1 VLGLSPVDSPCD
13 AGVVET
19 PEVIAVRLPVTYV
32 EMSPVLPGVEPVDI
46 VVVSPSDVVEGVLL
60 TLDEDEVVVSPV
72 GDVL

>member
-32 EMSPVLPGVEPVDI
+32 EMSPVLAGVEPVDI
-46 VVVSPSDVVEGVLL
+46 VVVCPSDVVEGVLL

>member
-1 VLGLSPVDSPCD
+1 VLVPSAVDSPFD
-13 AGVVET
+13 AGVIET
-19 PEVIAVRLPVTYV
+19 PEVIEVRLTVTYV
-32 EMSPVLPGVEPVDI
+32 DESPVLPGVEPVDI

>member
-60 TLDEDEVVVSPV
+60 TLDEDEVVFSPV
-72 GDVL
+72 GDVF

>member
-46 VVVSPSDVVEGVLL
+46 VVVCPSDVAEGVLV

-72 GDVL
+72 GDVF

>member
-46 VVVSPSDVVEGVLL
+46 VVVSPSDVAEGVLL

>member
-32 EMSPVLPGVEPVDI
+32 EMSPVLAGVEPVDI